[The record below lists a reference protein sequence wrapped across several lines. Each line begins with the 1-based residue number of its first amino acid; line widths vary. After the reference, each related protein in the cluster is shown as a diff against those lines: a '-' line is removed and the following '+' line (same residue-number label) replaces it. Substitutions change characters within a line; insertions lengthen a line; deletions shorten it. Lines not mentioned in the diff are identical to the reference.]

1 MTKTKARR
9 PLPVAQ
15 WLAARAIAEGE
26 PPTRKL
32 IAQVLG
38 CNETTLY
45 ERAALEGW
53 KRLDFRRH
61 DVKEAHRMFVAVAL
75 EEYGGGEGGGA
86 SSEGRAAGVGGA
98 GIDAHGDAQDADGVS
113 VTDADRADADR
124 DDGNAADED
133 PVAVLA
139 RCASFVARRV
149 DALIVLADDGRR
161 IPKTEIDTLGAMMRM
176 MERWEAIAAE
186 RTKQAEVQSDEDL
199 AAVLER
205 IDDRIVALAEELA
218 GQLVAR
224 RAVA

>member
-75 EEYGGGEGGGA
+75 EEYGGGEVGSGEA
-86 SSEGRAAGVGGA
+86 DTYEG
-98 GIDAHGDAQDADGVS
+98 AQDADGVS
-113 VTDADRADADR
+113 VTDADRADADGP
-124 DDGNAADED
+124 DGNAADED

-186 RTKQAEVQSDEDL
+186 RTKQAEAQSDENL

>member
-1 MTKTKARR
+1 M
-9 PLPVAQ
+9 AQ

-75 EEYGGGEGGGA
+75 EEYGGVEARTVGA
-86 SSEGRAAGVGGA
+86 
-98 GIDAHGDAQDADGVS
+98 DADGAARDTDSVN
-113 VTDADRADADR
+113 VTDADRADADP
-124 DDGNAADED
+124 AEEHAPDED